1 MATNKRYFWLKLQN
15 NFFEQKEI
23 KLLRKIAGGDTYTV
37 IYLKMLLAS
46 LKDDGKLYFESI
58 GDDFAEELALQLDE
72 EKSNVEVT
80 LNYLQSKGLLEA
92 VNPDEFFLNRVPE
105 MVGSEGYSAE
115 RMRNLRKRQELQSAK
130 AIEQSDAVESHSN
143 ANASHSDKLSQSDVL
158 PSQCDSH
165 VTKRRDRDR
174 EYSDTESYTEL
185 QNNRVLDEEDLKAS
199 PNPQPETYSLEKIT
213 NFMLANGFG
222 SLNPMQS
229 SIIDDFISDRLN
241 KENSPKADEIISM
254 ILKAFELAKKN
265 GSNNF
270 NYVKAIL
277 NGWDSKGYMTLS
289 DVPTASYLKND
300 DQQPEQETKAMP
312 SGVSELF
319 NQFWRNYPKQQGKG
333 QAVVEFANALNH
345 GANAQEIITK
355 AKEYADYVT
364 AENTEMQFIKYPAN
378 WLKRQGWLDNYK
390 TSINEQEDKLGW

>member
-1 MATNKRYFWLKLQN
+1 MTTNKRYFWLKLQN

-72 EKSNVEVT
+72 EKNNVEVT
-80 LNYLQSKGLLEA
+80 LNYLQRKGLLEA

-105 MVGSEGYSAE
+105 MVGSESYSAE
-115 RMRNLRKRQELQSAK
+115 RMRNLRKRQELQSAN
-130 AIEQSDAVESHSN
+130 ILEQSDAQALQSDALPSQSN
-143 ANASHSDKLSQSDVL
+143 MLSQSDAQASHSDSN
-158 PSQCDSH
+158 
-165 VTKRRDRDR
+165 VTKRREEIEKSQSR
-174 EYSDTESYTEL
+174 EYSENIKEKNSSPF
-185 QNNRVLDEEDLKAS
+185 DEEEFK
-199 PNPQPETYSLEKIT
+199 TYSLEKIT

-241 KENSPKADEIISM
+241 KENAPKADEIISM

-289 DVPTASYLKND
+289 DVPTSSYLKND

-319 NQFWRNYPKQQGKG
+319 NQFWSNYPKQQGKG

>member
-1 MATNKRYFWLKLQN
+1 MSNIGLQ
-15 NFFEQKEI
+15 
-23 KLLRKIAGGDTYTV
+23 D
-37 IYLKMLLAS
+37 AS
-46 LKDDGKLYFESI
+46 LSLK
-58 GDDFAEELALQLDE
+58 A
-72 EKSNVEVT
+72 
-80 LNYLQSKGLLEA
+80 KGLLAYMLTMPDDWDFYETELINHFPDGLSALREA
-92 VNPDEFFLNRVPE
+92 VKELIER
-105 MVGSEGYSAE
+105 GYID
-115 RMRNLRKRQELQSAK
+115 RKRIRNTNGTLGKSIWTLYDLPKKPRITSLNDLEAEDSVNPFEK
-130 AIEQSDAVESHSN
+130 DDVE
-143 ANASHSDKLSQSDVL
+143 
-158 PSQCDSH
+158 P
-165 VTKRRDRDR
+165 
-174 EYSDTESYTEL
+174 
-185 QNNRVLDEEDLKAS
+185 KAS
-199 PNPQPETYSLEKIT
+199 PTPQPETYSLEKIT

-241 KENSPKADEIISM
+241 KENAPKADEIISM

-300 DQQPEQETKAMP
+300 DQQPQQETKAMP

-319 NQFWRNYPKQQGKG
+319 NQFWSNYPKQQGKG